1 MRCSSAR
8 SSRRLTGEA
17 ELRLYYALWPER
29 AVAERLLEH
38 AATLR
43 AAVGGRITRLES
55 VHLTLAFLG
64 DVAEARVTELLS
76 PPSTI
81 AVERF
86 ALDIDEMGVW
96 RHNGIGW
103 VAPSVTPVALADLY
117 ARLSVWLESIGFA
130 LEKRAFKPHVTL
142 LRKGRG
148 DADTVAIDPVRW
160 AVNDFVLVQS
170 IPGEAGT
177 RYEILGRFPLVASG

>member
-1 MRCSSAR
+1 LHCSSAR

-17 ELRLYYALWPER
+17 ELRLYYALWPDR

-38 AATLR
+38 AAILQ

-86 ALDIDEMGVW
+86 VLDIDEMGVW

-130 LEKRAFKPHVTL
+130 LEKRAFKAHVTL
-142 LRKGRG
+142 LRKGTGNVGTASIETIRW
-148 DADTVAIDPVRW
+148 PV
-160 AVNDFVLVQS
+160 NEYVLVQS

-177 RYEILGRFPLVASG
+177 RYEILGRFPLIASG